1 MSDYNS
7 VYNALLCAMSEFEV
21 ESNTF
26 TFRELESKKD
36 QAQMFVAEQKGF
48 ISPEQLGELEELA
61 NDAEQALADYVQ
73 S

>member
-7 VYNALLCAMSEFEV
+7 VYDALLCAMANFESD
-21 ESNTF
+21 SNTF

-48 ISPEQLGELEELA
+48 VAPEKLGELEELA
-61 NDAEQALADYVQ
+61 TDAEQLLADYAQ